1 MMEDQ
6 TVHWKFCANAGFF
19 GMRRDRFNQYQ
30 PDRTL
35 EEKFA
40 LVAQVD
46 GLEGIELKYPADFQD
61 LQLVKSLLEKYE
73 LSLAVVNVNTKDV
86 THFRYGSFS
95 ARDSQTRQRAVA
107 LVKEGMDVAAEIGPK
122 MVTTCP
128 TIDAYDYPFQ
138 IDYTDAWE
146 RFIESIRAAASYRA
160 DVTLLLE
167 YQPNDPHARI
177 LLSDVGK
184 VLHLCAEVGL
194 PNLGANLDVGHAFA
208 AGEAPA
214 EAASLLAS
222 KGLLY
227 YLHSNDN
234 TGDGGDWDMISGS
247 VHFWHWVELIYTL
260 KRVGYQGWVGG
271 DVTCKHFG
279 PVEAFQ
285 ANTLMIQRMTKL
297 VDRLGVERIGELV
310 HQEGNLPETY
320 TYLTSFL
327 D

>member
-1 MMEDQ
+1 
-6 TVHWKFCANAGFF
+6 
-19 GMRRDRFNQYQ
+19 MRRDRFNQYQ
-30 PDRTL
+30 PERTL

-40 LVAQVD
+40 LVAQVE

-61 LQLVKSLLEKYE
+61 LQLVQLLLDKHE
-73 LSLAVVNVNTKDV
+73 LTLAIVNVNTKDV

-95 ARDSQTRQRAVA
+95 ARNSQARRRAVA
-107 LVKEGMDVAAEIGPK
+107 LVKEGMDVAAEMGPK
-122 MVTTCP
+122 LVTTCP

-138 IDYTDAWE
+138 IDYTDAWGN
-146 RFIESIRAAASYRA
+146 FIESIRAAASHRP

-167 YQPNDPHARI
+167 YQPNDPHAKI
-177 LLSDVGK
+177 LLGNVGK

-208 AGEAPA
+208 AGESPA
-214 EAASLLAS
+214 ESASLLAH
-222 KGLLY
+222 KGLLH

-260 KRVGYQGWVGG
+260 KRVGYRGWIGG

-285 ANTLMIQRMTKL
+285 ANTLMIQRMTRM
-297 VDRLGVERIGELV
+297 VDRLGVEKIVELV
-310 HQEGNLPETY
+310 QQEGNLPETY